1 MWPERQDDI
10 SQDACVLGVILFNK
24 KDNEPHVLIIA
35 RILCGPWFSE
45 LRTCLKPGF
54 SRLHL
59 LFMWGSPISHFL
71 LSTFILQGIWMKIPS
86 LLYKLDMS
94 RFIASDYKTNSSS
107 KTHKANLLGTKYQT
121 LGSPEDEPSLAW
133 AGSSSIPSSVAKGSI
148 YDGYK

>member
-10 SQDACVLGVILFNK
+10 SQDACVLGGILFNK
-24 KDNEPHVLIIA
+24 KDNESHILIIA
-35 RILCGPWFSE
+35 RILCDRYSE

-54 SRLHL
+54 SRLCL
-59 LFMWGSPISHFL
+59 LLVWGSPISHFL
-71 LSTFILQGIWMKIPS
+71 LSTFILQRIWMKIPS

-94 RFIASDYKTNSSS
+94 RFNASDYKTNSSS

-121 LGSPEDEPSLAW
+121 LGSPKDQLSLAW
-133 AGSSSIPSSVAKGSI
+133 ARSSSVPSSVAKGSI